1 MEEPEVELPLLV
13 SEIYSSVGITFP
25 SCMFCNM
32 YVYEYKHVC
41 TYGHIYLCIYAC
53 ECEYVCISVKNP
65 VPGEQYMFVLL
76 PCLLL
81 TRAPKSYLWVIIV
94 INN

>member
-25 SCMFCNM
+25 SCMFLNM

-41 TYGHIYLCIYAC
+41 TYGHTYLCIYVC
-53 ECEYVCISVKNP
+53 ECVCVCISVKNP
-65 VPGEQYMFVLL
+65 VPGKQYMFVLL

-81 TRAPKSYLWVIIV
+81 TRAPKSSGY
-94 INN
+94 NCNQ